1 MGYYTGNGV
10 ITGGD
15 ISRNILDTVNIGN
28 TLMREQ
34 ETLRRTTVK
43 NGVSLAYAQA
53 ATPTSAYKSMDLFA
67 GGLAWAT
74 PNASGKKT
82 NYSYSQINGS
92 NLYALVEQYEQ
103 YRKRMGIRDTGSS
116 DMTWGGWAALPA

>member
-1 MGYYTGNGV
+1 MGYYTGSGV

-15 ISRNILDTVNIGN
+15 ISRNIFDSVNVQN

-43 NGVSLAYAQA
+43 NGVSLATAQA
-53 ATPTSAYKSMDLFA
+53 ATPTSAYKSMNLSA
-67 GGLAWAT
+67 GSWEWAT

-92 NLYALVEQYEQ
+92 NLYTLVEQYEQ
-103 YRKRMGIRDTGSS
+103 YRKRMAYRNTSSS
-116 DMTWGGWAALPA
+116 DMTWGDWAALPA